1 MSVGV
6 LLIGLDLVF
15 DLGLSQCPYF
25 ELEWMVLLELVGVVL
40 LGLVG
45 EMPLGPVGEMLS
57 VLVGEMLFVLVGE
70 MLFVLVGFFS
80 AFGGLGYKGRLWV
93 VLLVLVLASR
103 LGVL

>member
-1 MSVGV
+1 M
-6 LLIGLDLVF
+6 
-15 DLGLSQCPYF
+15 
-25 ELEWMVLLELVGVVL
+25 LLELVGVVL

-57 VLVGEMLFVLVGE
+57 VLVGEMLFVLVGD
-70 MLFVLVGFFS
+70 FFS

-103 LGVL
+103 VGVL

>member
-1 MSVGV
+1 M
-6 LLIGLDLVF
+6 
-15 DLGLSQCPYF
+15 
-25 ELEWMVLLELVGVVL
+25 LLELVGVVL

-57 VLVGEMLFVLVGE
+57 VLVG
-70 MLFVLVGFFS
+70 FFS

-103 LGVL
+103 VGVL

>member
-1 MSVGV
+1 M
-6 LLIGLDLVF
+6 
-15 DLGLSQCPYF
+15 
-25 ELEWMVLLELVGVVL
+25 LLELVGVVL

-57 VLVGEMLFVLVGE
+57 VLFGE

-80 AFGGLGYKGRLWV
+80 AFGGLGYKGRMWV

>member
-1 MSVGV
+1 M
-6 LLIGLDLVF
+6 
-15 DLGLSQCPYF
+15 
-25 ELEWMVLLELVGVVL
+25 LLELVGVVL

-45 EMPLGPVGEMLS
+45 EMPLGP
-57 VLVGEMLFVLVGE
+57 VGEMLFVLVGE

-103 LGVL
+103 VGVL